1 MTRSRLTAAIAA
13 AFATGALLLPGAAN
27 AATKTCDLDRGNFT
41 QEQQNSCNA
50 SQSNKPG
57 PVTNQGGN
65 TPPGQ
70 QP

>member
-1 MTRSRLTAAIAA
+1 MTHTRLTGALAA
-13 AFATGALLLPGAAN
+13 AVATGALLLPGVAN
-27 AATKTCDLDRGNFT
+27 AATKTCDLGHGNFT

-57 PVTNQGGN
+57 AVTNQGGN